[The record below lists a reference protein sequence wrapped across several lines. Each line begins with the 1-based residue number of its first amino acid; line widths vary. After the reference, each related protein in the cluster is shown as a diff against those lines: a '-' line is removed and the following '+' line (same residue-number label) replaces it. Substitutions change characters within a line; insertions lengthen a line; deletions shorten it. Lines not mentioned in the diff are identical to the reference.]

1 MISGIV
7 YTSNSGYTAQYARL
21 LGKALNLPVT
31 DLKWGEDPHPGRE
44 VIYLGWVMA
53 GGVMGC
59 GKARKLYD
67 VRAVCA
73 VGMSPGSRAA
83 GEKFH
88 QKLGL
93 PPEVP
98 AFALQG
104 GFDIKKLHGPYRW
117 IMMLKGAQI
126 RKSLEA
132 KTVRNAA
139 QQLMYDMVTKGASGV
154 SEQSLAPVLRWYESK
169 EA

>member
-21 LGKALNLPVT
+21 LGDALGLPVT
-31 DLKWGEDPHPGRE
+31 DLKWGADPHPGRE

-53 GGVMGC
+53 GGVVGC
-59 GKARKLYD
+59 SKAKKLYT

-73 VGMSPGSRAA
+73 VGMAPASKAA

-104 GFDIKKLHGPYRW
+104 GFDIRKLHGPYKW
-117 IMMLKGAQI
+117 IMQAKSAQI
-126 RKSLEA
+126 RKSLEGKA
-132 KTVRNAA
+132 VRNTS
-139 QQLMYDMVTKGASGV
+139 QQLMYDMVTKGASAV
-154 SEQSLAPVLRWYESK
+154 KAENLAEVVRWYKSK